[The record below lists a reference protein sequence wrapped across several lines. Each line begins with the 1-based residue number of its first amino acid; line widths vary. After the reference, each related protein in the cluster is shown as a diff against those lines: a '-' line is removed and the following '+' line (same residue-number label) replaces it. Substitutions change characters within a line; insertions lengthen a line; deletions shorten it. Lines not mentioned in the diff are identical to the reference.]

1 MSRILLVED
10 EEAVKRKLMNNVA
23 WSDHGFSPVLGAE
36 NGQEAL
42 ALLEK
47 HPVDIMVTDIRM
59 PVMNGIEL
67 IKEVKK
73 RGYRMKIIVISG
85 FAEFEYARESIEL
98 DVSEYLLKPFAT
110 KRLLEAALRAQEE
123 IRKEQAEKLEIQ
135 DLRAQLNNNMSAL
148 REKFL
153 TDLLNRNIA
162 GSEISSKLRFFGFEE
177 YEDREYQVVVM
188 ELHNGQKNPAN
199 EEENYLLNLH
209 FYRQTA
215 RILDDSPYRHLLLNH
230 SHHQLAGVF
239 FDPDQNLPIRLEE
252 YLTKLRVFF
261 NRNVTFGAG
270 HCYRG
275 LQDLSVAYREACV
288 ALQYRYLHGLNRVYS
303 INDINLDNPGYHKSF
318 FRLYQNRIFDNLRIG
333 AHEEICDDLKN
344 LFNEMRASRLS
355 PETIRIIAAN
365 LLLLT
370 CATLNELGYN
380 PEKIFAGGFPP
391 LNAISRTESLNE
403 LEKVFGDYFSRINQ
417 FVSQKRESVN
427 RQRVD
432 QIRVYLEE
440 NYASDISLS
449 AIAEKH
455 KISPGYLSLLFSERT
470 GKNFIDYLTGCRI
483 NKAKEL
489 LKHTEMR
496 VYEIANAVG
505 YNDPYYFS
513 NCFKKITGK
522 TPSEYRE
529 SLEKT
534 EPGPGIT
541 DI

>member
-1 MSRILLVED
+1 MSGILLVED

-59 PVMNGIEL
+59 PGMNGIEL

-73 RGYRMKIIVISG
+73 RGYQIKIIVISG

-98 DVSEYLLKPFAT
+98 DVSEYLLKPFAS
-110 KRLLEAALRAQEE
+110 KKLLEAALRAQEE
-123 IRKEQAEKLEIQ
+123 IRKEQAERQELQ
-135 DLRAQLNNNMSAL
+135 NLRAQLNNNMSAL
-148 REKFL
+148 KEKFL

-162 GSEISSKLRFFGFEE
+162 GAEISSKLRFFGFEE
-177 YEDREYQVVVM
+177 YENRKYQVVVM
-188 ELHNGQKNPAN
+188 ELHNRQKSPAD
-199 EEENYLLNLH
+199 EEENYLLNLQ
-209 FYRQTA
+209 FFRQTA
-215 RILDDSPYRHLLLNH
+215 RILNDSTYRHLLLNH
-230 SHHQLAGVF
+230 FQHQLVGVF
-239 FDPDQNLPIRLEE
+239 FDPDQNFPIRLEE
-252 YLTKLRVFF
+252 YLTKLRLFF
-261 NRNVTFGAG
+261 NRDVTFGVG
-270 HCYRG
+270 HCYRE

-288 ALQYRYLHGLNRVYS
+288 ALQYRYLYGLNRVYS
-303 INDINLDNPGYHKSF
+303 INDITLDNPGYHKSF

-333 AHEEICDDLKN
+333 AHEEICNDLKN
-344 LFNEMRASRLS
+344 LFDEMRVSRLN

-380 PEKIFAGGFPP
+380 PEEIFAGGFPP
-391 LNAISRTESLNE
+391 LNEISRTESLDE
-403 LEKVFGDYFSRINQ
+403 LEKIFGDYYSRINKYI
-417 FVSQKRESVN
+417 SKKRDSVN
-427 RQRVD
+427 RQKVD
-432 QIRVYLEE
+432 QIRVYLEK

-449 AIAEKH
+449 SMAEKY

-496 VYEIANAVG
+496 IYEIANAVG
-505 YNDPYYFS
+505 YNDPFYFS

-522 TPSEYRE
+522 NPSEYRE
-529 SLEKT
+529 SLGKT
-534 EPGPGIT
+534 EPEQ
-541 DI
+541 